1 MLDNGKWKI
10 AERDAGRMVG
20 EQGIGHVEEEGENRE
35 QLFVRDQWLIVIDL
49 FHYQSRKMRKDA
61 EYV

>member
-1 MLDNGKWKI
+1 
-10 AERDAGRMVG
+10 MVG

>member
-1 MLDNGKWKI
+1 
-10 AERDAGRMVG
+10 MVA

-35 QLFVRDQWLIVIDL
+35 QLFFRDQCLIVIDL
-49 FHYQSRKMRKDA
+49 SHYQSRKMRKDA